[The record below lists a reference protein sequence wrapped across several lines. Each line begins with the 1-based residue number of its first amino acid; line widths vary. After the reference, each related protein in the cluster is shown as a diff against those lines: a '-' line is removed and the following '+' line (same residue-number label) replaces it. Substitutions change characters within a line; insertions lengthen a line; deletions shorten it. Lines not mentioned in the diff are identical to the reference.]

1 MSSGS
6 DKRQRTEIL
15 RVRLSPA
22 ELEALEA
29 RAQGVNRTVAAF
41 VREVALGQS
50 VRVKDTSATIAALS
64 RVGNNL
70 NQLAK
75 RAHQTG
81 HVPAAEALAP
91 LLDEVR
97 AAIEGLA
104 G

>member
-6 DKRQRTEIL
+6 DKRQRPNIL
-15 RVRLSPA
+15 RVRLSDA
-22 ELEALEA
+22 ELAALTQRAEAS
-29 RAQGVNRTVAAF
+29 NRTVAAY
-41 VREVALGQS
+41 VRDVALGQS
-50 VRVKDTSATIAALS
+50 PRSRDNAALVAALS

-81 HVPAAEALAP
+81 HVPAAEVLAP

-97 AAIEGLA
+97 AALEGVA
-104 G
+104 

>member
-6 DKRQRTEIL
+6 DKRKRPHIL
-15 RVRLSPA
+15 RVRLSDTELAALTQRA
-22 ELEALEA
+22 EA
-29 RAQGVNRTVAAF
+29 VNRTVAAY
-41 VREVALGQS
+41 VRDVALGQS
-50 VRVKDTSATIAALS
+50 PRTRDTMALVAALS

-81 HVPAAEALAP
+81 HVPAAEALDP

-97 AAIEGLA
+97 ALIEGLA
-104 G
+104 